1 MKKFIMML
9 LLVLFTVT
17 VNATTLNSGSINYNP
32 VKGYIQTELV
42 DTINTVKISV
52 PCRLIFCTTESESEN
67 TFIAIYDKTESYKI
81 SCTFKDSVLYIKS
94 NLRAEELTYM
104 EHEARQTLPIIRIMA
119 KQQPA
124 IITGSGYTL
133 SSSNYGKATKSRK
146 N

>member
-1 MKKFIMML
+1 MKKLLTML

-17 VNATTLNSGSINYNP
+17 LNATTLTSGSNDINP
-32 VKGYIQTELV
+32 VKGYTQTEFV

-52 PCRLIFCTTESESEN
+52 PCRLIFCTSENGSEN
-67 TFIAIYDKTESYKI
+67 TYVAIYDKTQSYNI
-81 SCTFKDSVLYIKS
+81 TYIFKDSVLYIKT
-94 NLRAEELTYM
+94 NLRNEDFDSM
-104 EHEARQTLPIIRIMA
+104 EQEKKQTLPVIRIMS

-133 SSSNYGKATKSRK
+133 SNSNYGKATKTRK